1 MPKMKTK
8 SGAKKRFRFTATG
21 KVKHGVVGKR
31 HGMTF
36 ANSRIEEP
44 VGEHITNQL
53 QVIALA
59 HRGRKHGDLRVVGHL
74 FKNRGMA
81 IVSEPDTRIIK
92 RNFFPY
98 ER

>member
-8 SGAKKRFRFTATG
+8 SGAKKRFSFTASG

-31 HGMTF
+31 HGM
-36 ANSRIEEP
+36 SK
-44 VGEHITNQL
+44 
-53 QVIALA
+53 
-59 HRGRKHGDLRVVGHL
+59 RGNRFLRQSTRTDV
-74 FKNRGMA
+74 
-81 IVSEPDTRIIK
+81 VSEADTRIIK

>member
-21 KVKHGVVGKR
+21 KAKHGVVGKR
-31 HGMTF
+31 HGM
-36 ANSRIEEP
+36 SKR
-44 VGEHITNQL
+44 TN
-53 QVIALA
+53 
-59 HRGRKHGDLRVVGHL
+59 RFLRQQT
-74 FKNRGMA
+74 GMTL
-81 IVSEPDTRIIK
+81 VSEPDTRIIK